1 MRRFPL
7 RAALKCAVILVAV
20 TVSAHAR
27 NCSTSKEF
35 DLRHSQVLAGA
46 LEDPSGAV
54 LSGIELELLSAKKVF
69 GTSGRTIWEGTTL
82 GKSLQESIGFALTMG
97 AMLCVRPKCGAE
109 PTDVVSSAG

>member
-1 MRRFPL
+1 MRAVMRTLVLFACVAMMPTN
-7 RAALKCAVILVAV
+7 ALAQAVI
-20 TVSAHAR
+20 
-27 NCSTSKEF
+27 
-35 DLRHSQVLAGA
+35 AGSVK
-46 LEDPSGAV
+46 DPSGAV